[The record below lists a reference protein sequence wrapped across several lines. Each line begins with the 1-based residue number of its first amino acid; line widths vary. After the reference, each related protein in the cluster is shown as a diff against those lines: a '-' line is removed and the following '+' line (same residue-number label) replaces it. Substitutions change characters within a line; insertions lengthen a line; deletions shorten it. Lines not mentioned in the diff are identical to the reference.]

1 MVVSSRL
8 RHEKEYLLR
17 PPLQCSDTQ
26 FCFLATEW
34 ISTDTPDSIFKTAD
48 CFKHFSSNT
57 CTAKERVAYCYWFL
71 RYILIGTTDDPVKF
85 LGKPCRTLIRP
96 EWLY

>member
-1 MVVSSRL
+1 MMLNSRSWL
-8 RHEKEYLLR
+8 EKECPPR

-26 FCFLATEW
+26 LCFLATER
-34 ISTDTPDSIFKTAD
+34 IGTDAPDSIFETAD

-57 CTAKERVAYCYWFL
+57 CTANKCVAYCYWSL

-85 LGKPCRTLIRP
+85 LGEPCRTLIWP
-96 EWLY
+96 VWFY